1 MHPPELN
8 LMETVNGSCS
18 RGASYS
24 GKGKEIGNNSTEDDD
39 KDDDGGPVAGCSG
52 RLSALNGRHRSG
64 MRGHRGQGSRK
75 PGARRGR
82 GSNCT
87 GGFKSRTQHFK
98 SRCCEEDKDDATNYL
113 CTSRTVG
120 SACTEERDTG
130 ESIDADN
137 ISSSPTFSKG
147 RGNILNSPSVSCA
160 YTEERLTGESVDVV
174 LVTPPKQNHKH
185 TPTMED
191 DDDDDFDQ
199 PPTTIG
205 AKDCG
210 GQTLPNGRGNISLP
224 LHPLAIHTMKLHK
237 SAIVLM
243 LFL

>member
-1 MHPPELN
+1 
-8 LMETVNGSCS
+8 
-18 RGASYS
+18 
-24 GKGKEIGNNSTEDDD
+24 
-39 KDDDGGPVAGCSG
+39 
-52 RLSALNGRHRSG
+52 

-75 PGARRGR
+75 PGAR
-82 GSNCT
+82 
-87 GGFKSRTQHFK
+87 GFKSRTQHFK

-120 SACTEERDTG
+120 SACKEERDTG

-210 GQTLPNGRGNISLP
+210 GQTFPKGRGNISLP
-224 LHPLAIHTMKLHK
+224 LHPLAIHIMKLHK